1 MIKAI
6 AFDMGG
12 VILDLDMDKCKEAF
26 RTKAGM
32 TSIDEYIDTFHQRGF
47 WGDLEAGRI
56 DAEEFFRITLELS
69 APGTTRQTVYECFR
83 EFIHGVPA
91 EKVEFLKEIAQQ
103 YPIYLLSNTNPIALE
118 VCQEIFREVGF
129 EPEKIFTGMFL
140 SYRMKLLKPAPRI
153 YRQTIEGIGLP
164 ADEILFIDDS
174 LTNVEAARR
183 EGMAAEYYEPGTDL
197 RATTLAALQ
206 SH

>member
-12 VILDLDMDKCKEAF
+12 VILDLDMEKCKEAF

-69 APGTTRQTVYECFR
+69 APGTTRQTVYECFQ

-91 EKVEFLKEIAQQ
+91 QKVAFLKEIAQQ
-103 YPIYLLSNTNPIALE
+103 YPIYMLSNTNPIALD
-118 VCQEIFREVGF
+118 VCRDIFKEIGF
-129 EPEKIFTGMFL
+129 EPEELFTGMFL
-140 SYRMKLLKPAPRI
+140 SYRMKLLKPDPEI
-153 YRQTIEGIGLP
+153 YRRTIEGIGLP

-174 LTNVEAARR
+174 LVNVEAARR
-183 EGMAAEYYEPGTDL
+183 EGITAVYYEPGTDL